1 MEKSQLIE
9 KVKEFIVKLTSQPV
23 AEPVKL
29 GEAMTSDGKKIMFEG
44 DVISEGANLLMV
56 DESGN
61 QVPVPNG
68 DYTMEDGTVVSVM
81 DSKVSKITV
90 KEEEIPSEE
99 QAPAPVEDQKMTQ
112 LESQVNQLQKQ
123 VEDLTKLNA
132 EFMEQQKVVMSS
144 VQSLL
149 ETPVVMSKQEPTRE
163 LRSFEKHIAEQKKR
177 NELLKGL

>member
-68 DYTMEDGTVVSVM
+68 DYTMEDGTIVSVM

-90 KEEEIPSEE
+90 KEEEVPSEE
-99 QAPAPVEDQKMTQ
+99 AAPAPIEDQKMTQ

-149 ETPVVMSKQEPTRE
+149 ETPVVMSKQEPNRE